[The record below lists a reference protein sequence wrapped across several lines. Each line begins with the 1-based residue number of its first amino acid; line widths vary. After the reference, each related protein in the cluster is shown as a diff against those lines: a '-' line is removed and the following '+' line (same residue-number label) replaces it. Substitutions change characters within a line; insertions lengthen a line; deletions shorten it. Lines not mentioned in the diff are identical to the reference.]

1 MISRYVLWKDA
12 ASLRAQEPI
21 SPALRSALPLLDYG
35 LEAVDP
41 SSLEAITRIA
51 LRKLLT
57 KNDAGRE
64 IAIDENSQPIW
75 LTACNQT
82 SISEC
87 DFSVRSFNCFEAA
100 SIPTLESLLAWTP
113 DRLLEL
119 KSFGRKCYT
128 EVSTFLSDLGYIA
141 PSPDRSF
148 GDHPDIGPPNDRY
161 PLGCLL
167 GAGEVISQEGLRVKI
182 ETCGWAT
189 IGNIALHSLSVASWL
204 AELTPEEQCDLNKI
218 LLSLGVELPVPR
230 PQWISDHILDL
241 KRTLSPELDALGSR
255 LNPNAKPSMRSS
267 TVLKGAA
274 RSLTEELERFF
285 PSDYDDRKRAI
296 ITSLFGLGGDDPLTL
311 DEVGRRQTSNMVRE
325 RVRQIASPFL
335 KQLISEGPNL
345 IWLRKALACLIE
357 LAPSTRDHAE
367 TVLVQRGI
375 LGSRLS
381 LISILK
387 LFERAGLEHSLTF
400 DSGLLLSEEDRSLIK
415 SVVSAAR
422 KDSSHWGVADWNKLW
437 PPGAE
442 YGAIVRPWLP
452 GATWLG
458 QSERYFVFMDA
469 KNNLSNRLVQ
479 VLSVSPKV
487 AINVA
492 YDAVFRDTR
501 VDSARLPQDLFHAF
515 CAIWPWCRIEE
526 EYVLASNDLPS
537 AEASGDDLL
546 VILIREFGRPATRQE
561 ILRRAL
567 REGISEGTVS
577 HALGYSNVLTGAN
590 GLYSVV
596 GDTFS
601 EEVLASVRDTP
612 TNRPLP
618 PETVSEEPWRKGGD
632 LDSPEKD
639 AFAEFTQLDCESD
652 DFVENVA
659 RVVQRRVIR
668 HDLGTPWSV
677 AELALEDSERE
688 VLFQWGKT
696 ATWEFRRD
704 DHRFTGITGEFI
716 RRRTALGL
724 TFTIFAAEA
733 VRRLGGFGAVWPAI
747 NSALGASQRELF
759 LAQDNVPKSVIRDAV
774 EEACRVFGIRHDF
787 GEIGH
792 QVWVRTFGAQY
803 GISLPQLQ
811 SLPEM
816 LTESAELNPVAVQLL
831 LNPTDKMYS
840 ASFAAAWATMQG
852 IRHGDLNFS
861 TAESRLRKNPWTMHI
876 PLPELLSSCMASA
889 PARGAVSG
897 ANRDSDAEAYSY
909 FDLPSLRWS
918 GESPIFEYALARRL
932 PAWVEVDQLI
942 FSCTDPMKREPLVI
956 SEDGWRFAYSP
967 LSISLSHHRA
977 LHFTFDLLH
986 RGVSQLPEPISVSM
1000 IPPSGFAF
1008 FNAAGAVL
1016 DDSSN
1021 QLPQDQ
1027 HVDLLH
1033 QADSRIEGG
1042 SGPWNFCLV
1051 LGGRYRV
1058 TRLPAG
1064 SVRGVTLF
1072 DGTGAVL
1079 WAFANDTE
1087 QNEEVSL
1094 DVDLTGTRWGM
1105 PVRIRLPRTE
1115 FEPRKIRLSSGETV
1129 RLVTRDH
1136 LTEALLTPGLSRA
1149 KFARLQGFAGVHPRS
1164 VKISLRHL
1172 SREYGAAIEKDGTW
1186 QPLQD
1191 SGSIETSKL
1200 RTSRLIAEPKD
1211 REFDPEEARWME
1223 GSQVIARPRKFGAI
1237 LTECDGLGATLQLT
1251 SGTYNN
1257 QVAGLRAVSA
1267 ILDAGELR
1275 DVTRHE
1281 NGTWSAHLPFEEA
1294 LSADH
1299 CLWAWTSSS
1308 GSPQPV
1314 PAADREQN
1322 GATLSWRHDLHA
1334 EVFGWALSFR
1344 GARIGSISIE
1354 PALAR
1359 FAAHLARG
1367 PWKQNAAW
1375 LRWWHSPVFHFLWE
1389 SEIKRFSLSAPV
1401 DTCAAWLLPAS
1412 PDSRVVHDEST
1423 EEAWATACRELLW
1436 GWSPSSSQAR
1446 DLTEQIGIWSG
1457 DIGEDSSGAKAEP
1470 IRRLLRANP
1479 ILFAKAASLAVVE
1492 LYQFPRSQ
1500 LAILIKLL
1508 LDAIN
1513 PNSNSAGF
1521 DLRTLCDRYAQG
1533 ENRLDG
1539 EFILRSLVED
1549 AKRIFAGQ
1557 AGFPMNLRIAFH
1569 YAGLREIVAIA
1580 LLLDIVRVWQTEGGI

>member
-1 MISRYVLWKDA
+1 MIFRYVLWKNA

-21 SPALRSALPLLDYG
+21 SPALKSALPLLDYG
-35 LEAVDP
+35 LEGVDP
-41 SSLEAITRIA
+41 ASLDAITRIA
-51 LRKLLT
+51 LRKFLIR
-57 KNDAGRE
+57 NDAGRE
-64 IAIDENSQPIW
+64 IAVDENSQPIW
-75 LTACNQT
+75 MTACNQT
-82 SISEC
+82 SIAEC
-87 DFSVRSFNCFEAA
+87 NFSLRSLKCLQVA
-100 SIPTLESLLAWTP
+100 SISTLERLLAWTP

-119 KSFGRKCYT
+119 KYFGRKCYT
-128 EVSTFLSDLGYIA
+128 EVSTFLGDLGYTA

-148 GDHPDIGPPNDRY
+148 GNHPDIGPPNDRY

-167 GAGEVISQEGLRVKI
+167 EAGEVISQDGLRSKI
-182 ETCGWAT
+182 ETCGWNT
-189 IGNIALHSLSVASWL
+189 IGDIALHSLSVASWL
-204 AELTPEEQCDLNKI
+204 AELAPEEQCDLNKI
-218 LLSLGVELPVPR
+218 ILSLGVELPVPR
-230 PQWISDHILDL
+230 PQWITVHILDL
-241 KRTLSPELDALGSR
+241 KRTLSPELYALGSR
-255 LNPNAKPSMRSS
+255 FNPNAKPPLRSS
-267 TVLKGAA
+267 TILKGAA

-285 PSDYDDRKRAI
+285 PSHYDDRKRAI
-296 ITSLFGLGGDDPLTL
+296 IASLIGLGGDDPLTL
-311 DEVGRRQTSNMVRE
+311 EEAGRRQSSHVLPE
-325 RVRQIASPFL
+325 RVRQITFPFL
-335 KQLISEGPNL
+335 KKLMSEGPNL

-357 LAPSTRDHAE
+357 LAPCTRDHAE
-367 TVLVQRGI
+367 AVLFQRGI

-381 LISILK
+381 LFSILK
-387 LFERAGLEHSLTF
+387 LFERACLEHSLTL
-400 DSGLLLSEEDRSLIK
+400 DSGLLLSEEARSLIK

-422 KDSSHWGVADWNKLW
+422 KDSFHRGVADWDQLW

-442 YGAIVRPWLP
+442 YGVIVRPWLP
-452 GATWLG
+452 GITWLD
-458 QSERYFVFMDA
+458 QSERYFVIMDA
-469 KNNLSNRLVQ
+469 DNKLANRLVQ

-487 AINVA
+487 SVNVA
-492 YDAVFRDTR
+492 FDAVFRDTR
-501 VDSARLPQDLFHAF
+501 VDSPRLPRELFHAF

-526 EYVLASNDLPS
+526 GYILASNDLPS
-537 AEASGDDLL
+537 AKASGDDLL
-546 VILIREFGRPATRQE
+546 VILIREFGRPAARQE

-567 REGISEGTVS
+567 REGISEATVS
-577 HALGYSNVLTGAN
+577 HALRYSNVLTRAN

-612 TNRPLP
+612 AIRPLP
-618 PETVSEEPWRKGGD
+618 PETVSEGPWRKGGD
-632 LDSPEKD
+632 PDSEGKE
-639 AFAEFTQLDCESD
+639 AFAEFTQLDCESG
-652 DFVENVA
+652 DFVEKVA
-659 RVVQRRVIR
+659 RIVQRRVIR
-668 HDLGTPWSV
+668 QDLGTPWSV

-696 ATWEFRRD
+696 VRWEFRRD
-704 DHRFTGITGEFI
+704 EHRFTGITGEFI

-747 NSALGASQRELF
+747 NSALGAPQRELF
-759 LAQDNVPKSVIRDAV
+759 LAQDSVPKSATRDAV

-787 GEIGH
+787 GELGH
-792 QVWVRTFGAQY
+792 QVWVRTLGAQY

-840 ASFAAAWATMQG
+840 ASFADAWSTMRG
-852 IRHGDLNFS
+852 LRHGNLNSS
-861 TAESRLRKNPWTMHI
+861 TAESRLRKNPWTMHF
-876 PLPELLSSCMASA
+876 PFPELLSSCMASA

-897 ANRDSDAEAYSY
+897 ANRDSDEQAYSF

-918 GESPIFEYALARRL
+918 GESPTLEYLLAPRP

-942 FSCTDPMKREPLVI
+942 FSCTDPMKREPLII
-956 SEDGWRFAYSP
+956 SEDRWRFAYSP

-986 RGVSQLPEPISVSM
+986 RGISQLPEPISVSM

-1008 FNAAGAVL
+1008 FNAAGAFL

-1033 QADSRIEGG
+1033 PADSRIEGA
-1042 SGPWNFCLV
+1042 SSSLNFRLV
-1051 LGGRYRV
+1051 FGGRYRV

-1079 WAFANDTE
+1079 WAYANETK
-1087 QNEEVSL
+1087 QNDEVSL
-1094 DVDLTGTRWGM
+1094 AVDLTGTRWGM
-1105 PVRIRLPRTE
+1105 PVRIRLPRTD
-1115 FEPRKIRLSSGETV
+1115 FEPRKIRLTSGESV
-1129 RLVTRDH
+1129 KLVTRD
-1136 LTEALLTPGLSRA
+1136 LVTEALLTPGLSRA
-1149 KFARLQGFAGVHPRS
+1149 KSARLQGFAGVHPRS

-1172 SREYGAAIEKDGTW
+1172 SREYGAAIEMDGTW
-1186 QPLQD
+1186 QPLQE

-1223 GSQVIARPRKFGAI
+1223 GSQVIARPRKFGAV
-1237 LTECDGLGATLQLT
+1237 LTECDGLGAALQLV

-1257 QVAGLRAVSA
+1257 QVAGLRAASA

-1281 NGTWSAHLPFEEA
+1281 NGTWSAHLPFKEA

-1308 GSPQPV
+1308 GSPNPV
-1314 PAADREQN
+1314 PHADLDQS
-1322 GATLSWRHDLHA
+1322 GATLSWRYDLHA

-1354 PALAR
+1354 PALPR
-1359 FAAHLARG
+1359 FAAHLSRG
-1367 PWKQNAAW
+1367 SWKQNAAW
-1375 LRWWHSPVFHFLWE
+1375 LRWWHSPVFHFAWE
-1389 SEIKRFSLSAPV
+1389 SEIKHLSRSAPV
-1401 DTCAAWLLPAS
+1401 DTCAAWLLPTP
-1412 PDSRVVHDEST
+1412 PDPRVVHDEST
-1423 EEAWATACRELLW
+1423 DEAWATACRELLW
-1436 GWSPSSSQAR
+1436 AWNPSNSQAR
-1446 DLTEQIGIWSG
+1446 ELTEQIGIWSG
-1457 DIGEDSSGAKAEP
+1457 NISQDSSGARAEP

-1479 ILFAKAASLAVVE
+1479 ILLAKAASLAVVE
-1492 LYQFPRSQ
+1492 LYQFPRGQ

-1508 LDAIN
+1508 MDAIN

-1549 AKRIFAGQ
+1549 ARRIFAEQ
-1557 AGFPMNLRIAFH
+1557 LGFPMNLRIAFH

-1580 LLLDIVRVWQTEGGI
+1580 LLLDIVRAWQTEGGI

>member
-1 MISRYVLWKDA
+1 VISRYVLWKDA

-21 SPALRSALPLLDYG
+21 SPALKSALPLLDYG

-41 SSLEAITRIA
+41 TSLGAITRIA
-51 LRKLLT
+51 LRKFLI

-82 SISEC
+82 SIAEC
-87 DFSVRSFNCFEAA
+87 DFSVRSFNCFEVA
-100 SIPTLESLLAWTP
+100 SITTLESLLAWTP

-119 KSFGRKCYT
+119 KSFGRKCYS
-128 EVSTFLSDLGYIA
+128 EVSTFLNDLGFTA
-141 PSPDRSF
+141 PSPDCSF
-148 GDHPDIGPPNDRY
+148 GNHPDIGPPNDRY

-167 GAGEVISQEGLRVKI
+167 EARGVISHEGLRTKI
-182 ETCGWAT
+182 ETCGWHT
-189 IGNIALHSLSVASWL
+189 IGDIALHSLSVASWL

-218 LLSLGVELPVPR
+218 FLNLGVELPVPR
-230 PQWISDHILDL
+230 PQWITDHILDL
-241 KRTLSPELDALGSR
+241 KRTLSPELDALESR
-255 LNPNAKPSMRSS
+255 FNPNAIPSTRSS
-267 TVLKGAA
+267 TILKGAA

-296 ITSLFGLGGDDPLTL
+296 ITALFGLGGDDPLTL
-311 DEVGRRQTSNMVRE
+311 DEVGRRQSFNMVRE

-335 KQLISEGPNL
+335 KQLISKGPNL

-357 LAPSTRDHAE
+357 LAPCTRNHAE
-367 TVLVQRGI
+367 TVLAQRGI
-375 LGSRLS
+375 LGSPLS

-387 LFERAGLEHSLTF
+387 LFERVGLEHSLTF
-400 DSGLLLSEEDRSLIK
+400 DSGLLLSEEARSLIK

-422 KDSSHWGVADWNKLW
+422 KDSSHWGVADWDQLW

-452 GATWLG
+452 DATWLG

-469 KNNLSNRLVQ
+469 ENSLANRLVR

-487 AINVA
+487 SVNDA

-501 VDSARLPQDLFHAF
+501 VDSARLPRELFPSF
-515 CAIWPWCRIEE
+515 CAIWTWCRIEE
-526 EYVLASNDLPS
+526 GHVIASNNLPS

-546 VILIREFGRPATRQE
+546 VILIREFGRPASRQE

-567 REGISEGTVS
+567 QEGISEGTVS
-577 HALGYSNVLTGAN
+577 FSLSYSNVLTGAN

-612 TNRPLP
+612 ANRQRS
-618 PETVSEEPWRKGGD
+618 PEIASEEPWRKAGD
-632 LDSPEKD
+632 PDSPGKE
-639 AFAEFTQLDCESD
+639 AFAEFTQLDCGSD
-652 DFVENVA
+652 DFVRNVA
-659 RVVQRRVIR
+659 RVVQRRVIKL
-668 HDLGTPWSV
+668 DLGTPWSV
-677 AELALEDSERE
+677 AELALQDSERE
-688 VLFQWGKT
+688 VFFQWGKT
-696 ATWEFRRD
+696 AKWEFRRD

-716 RRRTALGL
+716 RQRTALGL

-747 NSALGASQRELF
+747 NTALGASQRELF

-787 GEIGH
+787 GEVGH

-803 GISLPQLQ
+803 GIPLSQLQ
-811 SLPEM
+811 TLPGM

-831 LNPTDKMYS
+831 LTPTDKMYS
-840 ASFAAAWATMQG
+840 ASFAAAWATMRG
-852 IRHGDLNFS
+852 LRHGDLNFS
-861 TAESRLRKNPWTMHI
+861 TAESRLRKNPWTMHY
-876 PLPELLSSCMASA
+876 PLPELLSACMASA

-897 ANRDSDAEAYSY
+897 ANRDTDAEAYSY

-918 GESPIFEYALARRL
+918 GDSPIFEYVLSRR
-932 PAWVEVDQLI
+932 PPSWVEVDQLI
-942 FSCTDPMKREPLVI
+942 FSCTDPMKREPLLI
-956 SEDGWRFAYSP
+956 SEDGWQFAYSP
-967 LSISLSHHRA
+967 LTIYLGHHRT

-986 RGVSQLPEPISVSM
+986 RGISQLPEPISVSI

-1008 FNAAGAVL
+1008 FNVAGTVL
-1016 DDSSN
+1016 DDSTN
-1021 QLPQDQ
+1021 QLPQDER
-1027 HVDLLH
+1027 VDLLH
-1033 QADSRIEGG
+1033 PADSKIEGV
-1042 SGPWNFCLV
+1042 SSQLTFRLV

-1064 SVRGVTLF
+1064 IVRGVTLF

-1079 WAFANDTE
+1079 WAHANETE
-1087 QNEEVSL
+1087 QNDEVSL
-1094 DVDLTGTRWGM
+1094 PVDLTGTRWGM

-1115 FEPRKIRLSSGETV
+1115 FDPRKIRLTSGETV
-1129 RLVTRDH
+1129 MLVARDH

-1149 KFARLQGFAGVHPRS
+1149 KYARLQGFAGVHPRS

-1172 SREYGAAIEKDGTW
+1172 SREHGAAIEKDGRW
-1186 QPLQD
+1186 QPLQE
-1191 SGSIETSKL
+1191 SSSIESSKL

-1223 GSQVIARPRKFGAI
+1223 GSQVIARHRKFGAI
-1237 LTECDGLGATLQLT
+1237 LTECDGLGATLQLA

-1257 QVAGLRAVSA
+1257 QVAGLRAASA
-1267 ILDAGELR
+1267 VLDSGELR

-1281 NGTWSAHLPFEEA
+1281 NGTWSARLPFEEA

-1299 CLWAWTSSS
+1299 SLWAWTSSS

-1314 PAADREQN
+1314 PAADLEQN
-1322 GATLSWRHDLHA
+1322 GSTLSWRHDLHA

-1344 GARIGSISIE
+1344 GARVGSISIE
-1354 PALAR
+1354 PALRR
-1359 FAAHLARG
+1359 FAAHLSRG

-1389 SEIKRFSLSAPV
+1389 SEIKRFSLSAPI
-1401 DTCAAWLLPAS
+1401 DTCTAWLLPAS

-1436 GWSPSSSQAR
+1436 AWYPSSSEAR
-1446 DLTEQIGIWSG
+1446 ELTEQLGIWSG
-1457 DIGEDSSGAKAEP
+1457 DIDEDSGGAKAEP

-1479 ILFAKAASLAVVE
+1479 ILLAKAASLAVVE

-1513 PNSNSAGF
+1513 PNSNNAGF

-1580 LLLDIVRVWQTEGGI
+1580 LLFDTVRAWRTEGGI